1 MGETTAE
8 RIQNGGIR
16 SFEKWKAES
25 PHTVRN
31 LSVERG
37 IYFDGI
43 ILTNKDKEYEKIM
56 FLNVANDIPLLIGD
70 IMNWEVRD
78 GAIEKWIIVQEEKKV
93 NGTYRTFWIVRCNY
107 LLKWIDG
114 NGHLQQSWSYF
125 VSSLDSKIKGNFRT
139 WNNLITPQ
147 PNKYAEILM
156 PRYPIDRATNFI
168 VEDESWTV
176 VEYDHTSVPGVIYL
190 SLTENKINTIYDNV
204 AINVADTDKYAQY
217 ELLMPEENQVF
228 KINDIIAPKFTLTKN
243 GVPFDAEIV
252 LLTTDK
258 AIARMIDYE
267 EFDEETHKTITV
279 SKLTAVGEGTVEII
293 AQLKDYPQI
302 KKSFTITVDNT
313 TEQEFMGYIE
323 GKSSIKLDRYEE
335 YSLMGTTE
343 IVGKVIFTLDET
355 NLATLLQLSD
365 NKCQIKANM
374 KNKLGTITLRAQYNG
389 NEYTK
394 EIAIVPLW

>member
-1 MGETTAE
+1 
-8 RIQNGGIR
+8 
-16 SFEKWKAES
+16 
-25 PHTVRN
+25 
-31 LSVERG
+31 
-37 IYFDGI
+37 
-43 ILTNKDKEYEKIM
+43 
-56 FLNVANDIPLLIGD
+56 
-70 IMNWEVRD
+70 
-78 GAIEKWIIVQEEKKV
+78 
-93 NGTYRTFWIVRCNY
+93 
-107 LLKWIDG
+107 
-114 NGHLQQSWSYF
+114 
-125 VSSLDSKIKGNFRT
+125 
-139 WNNLITPQ
+139 
-147 PNKYAEILM
+147 M

-204 AINVADTDKYAQY
+204 TINVADTDKYAQY